1 MAFVCTVT
9 QGKFRVQ
16 SFQAG
21 APAVAIVDIG
31 YDDAEPLNY
40 KAAIGLDTLPGG
52 GLELY
57 FHIIEADGVDG
68 DERMFW
74 SGKDTRFIADPIDR
88 QLVLVAILAGL
99 RGLLG
104 SADPD
109 EFVWFTYDE
118 APPRKALVKFTAV
131 KQAVERCGYTVISSR
146 LSLGRKAWKATRS
159 PVVAI
164 DTDEGNPDPID
175 VRR

>member
-16 SFQAG
+16 GFQAG
-21 APAVAIVDIG
+21 ASAVAIVDIG

-57 FHIIEADGVDG
+57 FHVIEADGADG
-68 DERMFW
+68 EERIFW
-74 SGKDTRFIADPIDR
+74 SGRDTRFIADPIDR
-88 QLVLVAILAGL
+88 QIILAAILTGL

-109 EFVWFTYDE
+109 QFVWFTYDE
-118 APPRKALVKFTAV
+118 APPKKALVKFMAI
-131 KQAVERCGYTVISSR
+131 KQAVERCGYTVTSSR
-146 LSLGRKAWKATRS
+146 MPLGRRAWKATRPTS
-159 PVVAI
+159 SAI
-164 DTDEGNPDPID
+164 DTGEGNPDPID